1 MYHLCIFLL
10 LSSILV
16 GLMLLHSPALVNGI
30 SMVYSVLDIKCWVF
44 QPATRAAGY
53 VVGFLRLAHPL
64 LQVMT

>member
-1 MYHLCIFLL
+1 
-10 LSSILV
+10 
-16 GLMLLHSPALVNGI
+16 MLLHSPALVNGI